1 MVYSVKRQFTEKS
14 CVKHAVRLLIAVF
27 IFTMFSG
34 FSTVKAAGSSAY
46 FNGQYVKVGLES
58 MMNNSITVTLNGDY
72 YINNVF
78 YRSGTSLKITNSN
91 GKVALNGAEADSL
104 NFEHNG
110 LANTLTIVSGSSS
123 HKYLGNML
131 FQVKTVRGNT
141 AVLPI
146 NTVYIENYLR
156 GVLPYEM
163 SNSFQV
169 EALKAQAVAA
179 RNYVLRNLG
188 KYSSNGYDVSDNT
201 YDQVYKG
208 YSGTQANIDAAVDGT
223 KAMILLYGTSLVD
236 TYYSANNGG
245 YTEDSG
251 NVWTTS
257 LPYYVEKPDM
267 YNPEYNWTETYTID
281 QIDAQLKSRGIITA
295 GDKFTKINTSTI
307 KYYTSGRVSS
317 IDLVYTDS
325 TGTEKTIT
333 RTKDGTRSY
342 LPLQST
348 MYTVL
353 YNEAAG
359 SYTFTGKG
367 NGHGIGM
374 SQDGAQQAAL
384 QGLKY
389 DAILGFYYTG
399 TQIQKATSTL
409 SSVTLSKTSVQA
421 GESLTITA
429 NAAGGSG
436 SGYFYLYEIS
446 KNGVQVYSSN
456 PVSNSSIQYTPAEA
470 GDYAVKVSVMDKLT
484 NAEAGYDD
492 TKTVS
497 FTAAAAA
504 GQTTLNG
511 WVLKNSSWYLYENNN
526 YLTGWQQVNNKWYYL
541 DNTGIMKIG
550 WHLDGTTW
558 YFLDNSGAMA
568 TGWIQLGG
576 KWYFLRS
583 SGAMATGWIQSG
595 SKWYYLY
602 SSGAMAYSTYI
613 GTYKLDASGA
623 WIK

>member
-1 MVYSVKRQFTEKS
+1 MYGSVKVLSWKKRT
-14 CVKHAVRLLIAVF
+14 VKQAVRFLIAVF

-34 FSTVKAAGSSAY
+34 INAKAAGSSAY

-72 YINNVF
+72 YINNVL
-78 YRSGTSLKITNSN
+78 YKSGTKLEVTNSS
-91 GKVALNGAEADSL
+91 GRVALSDGTVADSL
-104 NFEHNG
+104 KFERNG
-110 LANTLTIVSGSSS
+110 LSNTLTIVSGLNSR
-123 HKYLGNML
+123 KYFGDML

-141 AVLPI
+141 AVIPI
-146 NTVYIENYLR
+146 NTVYIENYLK

-163 SNSFQV
+163 SNSFPV

-179 RNYVLRNLG
+179 RNYALRNLG
-188 KYSSNGYDVSDNT
+188 KYSSNGYDVADNT

-208 YSGTQANIDAAVDGT
+208 YLGPQANIDAAVDGT
-223 KAMILLYGTSLVD
+223 KAMLMLYNNTLVD
-236 TYYSANNGG
+236 AYYSANNGG

-251 NVWTTS
+251 NVWSTS
-257 LPYYVEKPDM
+257 LPYYIAKPDT
-267 YNPEYNWTETYTID
+267 YNPAYNWTKTYTID
-281 QIDAQLKSRGIITA
+281 QIDEQLKNSGIITA
-295 GDKFTKINTSTI
+295 GDKFTKIDISTI
-307 KYYTSGRVSS
+307 KYFTSGRVSS

-325 TGTEKTIT
+325 TGAEKTIT
-333 RTKDGTRSY
+333 RTKDGARSF
-342 LPLQST
+342 LPLPST
-348 MYTVL
+348 MYTVSFDA
-353 YNEAAG
+353 AAG

-389 DAILGFYYTG
+389 DQILGFYYNG
-399 TQIQKATSTL
+399 IQIQKATSTL

-421 GESLTITA
+421 GESITITA

-446 KNGVQVYSSN
+446 KSGTQVYSSGSVN
-456 PVSNSSIQYTPAEA
+456 NSSIQYTPAEA
-470 GDYAVKVSVMDKLT
+470 GDYLLKVSVMDALT
-484 NAEAGYDD
+484 KAEAGYDD

-497 FTAAAAA
+497 FTATATG
-504 GQTTLNG
+504 GQTTPDG
-511 WVLKNSSWYLYENNN
+511 WLYKNNSWYLYKNNKP
-526 YLTGWQQVNNKWYYL
+526 LTGWQYVNNKWYYL
-541 DNTGIMKIG
+541 DNTGIMKTG
-550 WHLDGTTW
+550 WFSDGTTW

-568 TGWIQLGG
+568 TGWRQVAG

-583 SGAMATGWIQSG
+583 NGAMATGWIQSG

-613 GTYKLDASGA
+613 GIYKLDASGA
-623 WIK
+623 WVK

>member
-1 MVYSVKRQFTEKS
+1 
-14 CVKHAVRLLIAVF
+14 
-27 IFTMFSG
+27 
-34 FSTVKAAGSSAY
+34 
-46 FNGQYVKVGLES
+46 
-58 MMNNSITVTLNGDY
+58 
-72 YINNVF
+72 
-78 YRSGTSLKITNSN
+78 
-91 GKVALNGAEADSL
+91 
-104 NFEHNG
+104 
-110 LANTLTIVSGSSS
+110 
-123 HKYLGNML
+123 
-131 FQVKTVRGNT
+131 
-141 AVLPI
+141 
-146 NTVYIENYLR
+146 
-156 GVLPYEM
+156 
-163 SNSFQV
+163 
-169 EALKAQAVAA
+169 
-179 RNYVLRNLG
+179 
-188 KYSSNGYDVSDNT
+188 
-201 YDQVYKG
+201 
-208 YSGTQANIDAAVDGT
+208 
-223 KAMILLYGTSLVD
+223 
-236 TYYSANNGG
+236 
-245 YTEDSG
+245 
-251 NVWTTS
+251 
-257 LPYYVEKPDM
+257 M
-267 YNPEYNWTETYTID
+267 YNPEYNWTQTYTID

-325 TGTEKTIT
+325 TGAEKTIT
-333 RTKDGTRSY
+333 RTKDGARSF
-342 LPLQST
+342 LPLLST

-446 KNGVQVYSSN
+446 KNGVQVYSSGSVN
-456 PVSNSSIQYTPAEA
+456 NSSIQYTPAES
-470 GDYAVKVSVMDKLT
+470 GDYVIKVSVMDALT
-484 NAEAGYDD
+484 KAEAGYDD

-497 FTAAAAA
+497 FTAAGSG
-504 GQTTLNG
+504 GQTIPDG
-511 WVLKNSSWYLYENNN
+511 WVYKNNSWYLYKNNN
-526 YLTGWQQVNNKWYYL
+526 YLTGWQYVNNKWYYL
-541 DNTGIMKIG
+541 DNAGIMETG
-550 WHLDGTTW
+550 WLLDGTTW

-568 TGWIQLGG
+568 TGWRLVGG

-602 SSGAMAYSTYI
+602 NSGAMAYSTYI
-613 GTYKLDASGA
+613 GIYKLDASGA
-623 WIK
+623 WVN

>member
-1 MVYSVKRQFTEKS
+1 MHGSIKVLSGKKRTVKQVCRF
-14 CVKHAVRLLIAVF
+14 LIAVF

-34 FSTVKAAGSSAY
+34 FSTVKAAGSLAY

-58 MMNNSITVTLNGDY
+58 MMNNSINVTLNGDY
-72 YINNVF
+72 YINNVL
-78 YRSGTSLKITNSN
+78 YRNGTSLKITNSN
-91 GKVALNGAEADSL
+91 GKVALSDGTEAESL
-104 NFEHNG
+104 KFEHNG
-110 LANTLTIVSGSSS
+110 LSNTLTILSGSYS
-123 HKYLGNML
+123 HEYFGDML
-131 FQVKTVRGNT
+131 FQVKTARGNT

-146 NTVYIENYLR
+146 NTVYIESYLK

-163 SNSFQV
+163 SNSFHV

-188 KYSSNGYDVSDNT
+188 KYSSNGYDIADNT
-201 YDQVYKG
+201 YDQVYRG
-208 YSGTQANIDAAVDGT
+208 YLGPQANIDAAVDGT
-223 KAMILLYGTSLVD
+223 KAMLMLYNNTLVD
-236 TYYSANNGG
+236 AYYSANNGG

-257 LPYYVEKPDM
+257 YPYYIAKPDT
-267 YNPEYNWTETYTID
+267 YNPEYNWTETYTLE
-281 QIDAQLKSRGIITA
+281 QIDAQLKSRGIITT
-295 GDKFTKINTSTI
+295 GDKFKEINNI
-307 KYYTSGRVSS
+307 KYFTSGRISS

-325 TGTEKTIT
+325 TGAEKTIT
-333 RTKDGTRSY
+333 RTKDGARSY
-342 LPLQST
+342 LPLPST

-353 YNEAAG
+353 YNETAG

-421 GESLTITA
+421 GESLIITA

-446 KNGVQVYSSN
+446 KNGAQVYSSN
-456 PVSNSSIQYTPAEA
+456 PVSNSSIKYTPAES
-470 GDYAVKVSVMDKLT
+470 GDYEVKVSVMDALT
-484 NAEAGYDD
+484 KAEAGYDD

-497 FTAAAAA
+497 FTAAAAG
-504 GQTTLNG
+504 GQTTLDG
-511 WVLKNSSWYLYENNN
+511 WVYKNNSWYLYKNNN
-526 YLTGWQQVNNKWYYL
+526 YLTGWQYVNNKWYYL
-541 DNTGIMKIG
+541 DNTGIMKTG
-550 WHLDGTTW
+550 WFLDGRTW

-568 TGWIQLGG
+568 TGWRQSDG

-583 SGAMATGWIQSG
+583 NGAMATGWIQSG

-602 SSGAMAYSTYI
+602 SNGAMAYSTYI
-613 GTYKLDASGA
+613 GIYKLDASGA